1 MFIPGTFINYLLNR
15 LGGVVSDRFLKIYD
29 VRMLRSLSPVSVV
42 GEPFLLR
49 FLPAFSS
56 QLAVI
61 SAMGQ
66 LQVLDAAAPSSSAL
80 QLFQVNSEGAMCMA
94 LEVSSSCQCLAVGD
108 AGGYVHT
115 FASNTSALFNSFS
128 RPTEFSDPVEPLP
141 VSIPMDDT
149 TAPLTSIPFP
159 LEHPSPLLSDWPEQF
174 TRRRYRKVPPIDHSI
189 IANMRMVGTIGYA
202 PSPPGHRPNQV
213 TYSAEKRA
221 QRGRKHSGAD
231 STHSKGAI
239 QTSSKNYFQDLTMAL
254 FLQRKRN
261 AVKYGSV
268 IVTSRC
274 DTPREA
280 WMKMSW
286 LVIIL
291 HPSVGWIT
299 HFHTHTPILCYR

>member
-1 MFIPGTFINYLLNR
+1 MWIQPIQVILYLEHLNNIFHYSSYLINR

-29 VRMLRSLSPVSVV
+29 VRMLRALSPVPVV

-80 QLFQVNSEGAMCMA
+80 QLFQVNNEGAMCMG

-128 RPTEFSDPVEPLP
+128 RPTEFADPVESLP
-141 VSIPMDDT
+141 VSITMDDT
-149 TAPLTSIPFP
+149 ATPLTSVPFP
-159 LEHPSPLLSDWPEQF
+159 LEHSLPLLSDWPEQF
-174 TRRRYRKVPPIDHSI
+174 TRRRFRKVPPIDHSI
-189 IANMRMVGTIGYA
+189 LANMRMVGTIGYA

-213 TYSAEKRA
+213 AYAAEKRT
-221 QRGRKHSGAD
+221 QRGQKHSGTD
-231 STHSKGAI
+231 STHSKG
-239 QTSSKNYFQDLTMAL
+239 
-254 FLQRKRN
+254 
-261 AVKYGSV
+261 
-268 IVTSRC
+268 
-274 DTPREA
+274 
-280 WMKMSW
+280 
-286 LVIIL
+286 
-291 HPSVGWIT
+291 
-299 HFHTHTPILCYR
+299 